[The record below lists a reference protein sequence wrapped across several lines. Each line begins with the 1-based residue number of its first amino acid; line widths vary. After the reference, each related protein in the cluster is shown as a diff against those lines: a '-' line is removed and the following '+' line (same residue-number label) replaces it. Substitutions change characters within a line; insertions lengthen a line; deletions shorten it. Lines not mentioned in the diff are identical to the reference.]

1 MKIKDGFE
9 LRDVCGEHIVV
20 SHGDNNIDFS
30 KVIHLNESSAIM
42 WQAIDGKEFTV
53 EDLADAL
60 MQNYDVDYKEAL
72 ADAANVLDKW
82 KQLEMVEQ

>member
-60 MQNYDVDYKEAL
+60 IQNYDVDYKEAL

-82 KQLEMVEQ
+82 KQLEMIEQ

>member
-9 LRDVCGEHIVV
+9 LRDVCGEHIIV

-30 KVIHLNESSAIM
+30 KVIHLNESSALM
-42 WQAIDGKEFTV
+42 WQAIEGKEFTV
-53 EDLADAL
+53 EDMADAL
-60 MQNYDVDYKEAL
+60 IQNYEVDCKEAL
-72 ADAANVLDKW
+72 ADAADILDKW

>member
-82 KQLEMVEQ
+82 KQLEMIEQ

>member
-60 MQNYDVDYKEAL
+60 IQNYDVDYKEAL